1 MDPMHEQRISVART
15 QLEAG
20 VPTAAI
26 ATTLQARF
34 GISRATAYRDVGAA
48 SAELQ
53 KSDDGPS
60 QDECDAGPADP
71 DDVLGILNYHLQ
83 IAHANGDTKALCAVV
98 ASIDRVKRWRGTGQ
112 PNSVWA

>member
-1 MDPMHEQRISVART
+1 MQEQRISVART

-20 VPTAAI
+20 VPMAAV

-34 GISRATAYRDVGAA
+34 GVSRATAYRDIGAA
-48 SAELQ
+48 AAELDA
-53 KSDDGPS
+53 SDDGPS
-60 QDECDAGPADP
+60 QEEHADGPANP
-71 DDVLGILNYHLQ
+71 DDVLGVLNYHLQ

-112 PNSVWA
+112 PHSAWA